1 MGGVKGIG
9 HARARACSGAYLD
22 GRPGRPMKDEPPTE
36 WSTARHETEV
46 PSSRAVIMGG
56 ATLSA
61 RAYAAQTDSALWRDR
76 PRGPPRRWQVGK
88 RARDGPPEV
97 RRPVGNHVE
106 ATYPPSDQ
114 ACARSTVLGSRARA
128 F

>member
-1 MGGVKGIG
+1 
-9 HARARACSGAYLD
+9 
-22 GRPGRPMKDEPPTE
+22 MKDEPPTE

-56 ATLSA
+56 ATLSVC
-61 RAYAAQTDSALWRDR
+61 AYAAQTDSALWRDR
-76 PRGPPRRWQVGK
+76 LRGPPRRWQVGK
-88 RARDGPPEV
+88 RAHNGPPEV
-97 RRPVGNHVE
+97 RRPVGNHME

-114 ACARSTVLGSRARA
+114 AYAHSTVLGLCVCA